1 MITYQRSKTWQFAV
15 VGVAVLAA
23 GAAAYW
29 WYGQKEG
36 DDRGGVVLA
45 EGKGAPQGWL
55 KPDVGNE
62 DPVAALKPSVLSDG
76 RPSDIQPDDWAML
89 NAVLEKMGMQKAEGQ
104 RIVGYLRYQHTFESW
119 QTLDET
125 KEGKKRQRMAQALL
139 GELPDRLASGEF
151 TPIEANLMGAV
162 LLADMEPD
170 ENKRNQRLEE
180 MQAKFNSIMPMS
192 EDEQQMLAK
201 NRQTELKRRQATAFA
216 EWQAKTNPAERTQA
230 KLEQAMEEIR
240 RAYNSGEF

>member
-1 MITYQRSKTWQFAV
+1 MITYQRSKTWQIAV
-15 VGVAVLAA
+15 VGLAVAAA

-29 WYGQKEG
+29 WFGQKEG
-36 DDRGGVVLA
+36 DDRSGVVLA
-45 EGKGAPQGWL
+45 DNKVGPSGWL
-55 KPDVGNE
+55 KPNIGND
-62 DPVAALKPSVLSDG
+62 DPVAALKPPVLSDG
-76 RPSDIQPDDWAML
+76 RPSDIQPDDWTIL

-104 RIVGYLRYQHTFESW
+104 RIVGYLRYQHSFESW

-125 KEGKKRQRMAQALL
+125 KEAKKRQRMAQALL
-139 GELPDRLASGEF
+139 GELPDRLATGEF

-162 LLADMEPD
+162 LLADLEPD
-170 ENKRNQRLEE
+170 ETKRNQRLEE
-180 MQAKFNSIMPMS
+180 MQAKFNTIMPMG
-192 EDEQQMLAK
+192 EDEQQMQAK